1 MSFETQI
8 IARLA
13 LAAVLG
19 AAIGIE
25 RELNHKPIGLRT
37 NVLIATSAAFV
48 MLLTV
53 ALARATGNEDMLRL
67 AAAFIQGLGFLGA
80 GAILRE
86 RGAVMGITTASV
98 LLSVA
103 LIGLAAGGGQWLL
116 ACSATALTL
125 FVLTG
130 LGRLERKLHTKC
142 RTVAYSV
149 KTTDAAPLLVE
160 INRVLAE
167 HNVQLH
173 NVQVV
178 GEAHEQRVEFAVCH
192 SDDLKNTLVT
202 RAMINHTQGSLKAID
217 D

>member
-1 MSFETQI
+1 MTFETQVI
-8 IARLA
+8 TRLA
-13 LAAVLG
+13 FAAMLG
-19 AAIGIE
+19 AVIGIE
-25 RELNHKPIGLRT
+25 REMNHKPIGLRT

-48 MLLTV
+48 MLLTI
-53 ALARATGNEDMLRL
+53 ALARATGNEDTLRL

-98 LLSVA
+98 LLIVA

-116 ACSATALTL
+116 AVSATALAL
-125 FVLTG
+125 LVLTG

-142 RTVAYSV
+142 QTVAYSV
-149 KTTDAAPLLVE
+149 QTTDAAPLLVE

-167 HNVQLH
+167 HNVHLH
-173 NVQVV
+173 SVQVV
-178 GEAHEQRVEFAVCH
+178 GEERAQRVEFAVCH

-202 RAMINHTQGSLKAID
+202 RALVNHSQISLKAASD
-217 D
+217 